1 MGAARL
7 LSVTSCPVSY
17 LTIGRSIA
25 RGNQVSKEAR
35 PTSKPA
41 GVIENRATTRDAKR
55 AAAPGL
61 LHASPWAP
69 WVVRHRPQRKGF
81 VLTPLPTAH
90 VPTSLA
96 LPARHFKTPS
106 RHPVQVPTLDPQYGS
121 LRGLQGKD
129 MAILS
134 GQKVPGGSSRYPN
147 VGERYA
153 KRPGSH
159 SGNPTLGTKRLPT
172 GREPPE
178 SIRWPFQIR
187 QMSPRQALP
196 KRLRYPRPTR

>member
-7 LSVTSCPVSY
+7 LSMTSCPVSY

-106 RHPVQVPTLDPQYGS
+106 RHPVQVPTTQRSNLKTAVYEGFKARTWLSYLAKKS
-121 LRGLQGKD
+121 LG
-129 MAILS
+129 
-134 GQKVPGGSSRYPN
+134 VPADTPMSANDTP
-147 VGERYA
+147 
-153 KRPGSH
+153 K
-159 SGNPTLGTKRLPT
+159 
-172 GREPPE
+172 GRD
-178 SIRWPFQIR
+178 
-187 QMSPRQALP
+187 
-196 KRLRYPRPTR
+196 PTRGTRP